1 MEKKTP
7 PGLSDC
13 LHDGSCVEDYG
24 NAVGQ
29 GVRYLKGHLLE
40 KTDEKDSNK
49 LYQLSKKQ
57 TLFYKESVVYLYVN
71 FQETKNGLA
80 LNNCYLVE
88 NIQFVEVNNYCHI

>member
-49 LYQLSKKQ
+49 LYQL
-57 TLFYKESVVYLYVN
+57 
-71 FQETKNGLA
+71 
-80 LNNCYLVE
+80 
-88 NIQFVEVNNYCHI
+88 